1 MNETLKLV
9 LVGQLGAGKTSLLQS
24 HRQQEFRA
32 HNAPTVAVD
41 FAGVKNVEV
50 NGRLFDISIWD
61 TAGQEKFRSIT
72 RMSLQNTDVAIL
84 CFDLSDPDS
93 YRHLQG
99 WIDFLQVNCRSE
111 MGIIIVGTKMD
122 LPTFYNQEDLQKFLQ
137 TLNSQQQQLK
147 LFLTS
152 AKTHEGIEETFKYA
166 YEQGAKI
173 KMKALQMDKSIL
185 LVPPEQSNNKK
196 RQPSKNK
203 YLQGCY
209 CC

>member
-9 LVGQLGAGKTSLLQS
+9 LVGQQGAGKTSLLQS

-32 HNAPTVAVD
+32 HNAATVAVD
-41 FAGVKNVEV
+41 YSTVKNVEV
-50 NGRLFDISIWD
+50 NGQLFDISIWD
-61 TAGQEKFRSIT
+61 TAGQERFRSIT
-72 RMSLQNTDVAIL
+72 RMSLQNSNVAIL

-93 YRHLQG
+93 YRHTQG
-99 WIDFLQVNCRSE
+99 WLDFLQVNCSPD

-122 LPTFYNQEDLQKFLQ
+122 LPTFYVEEDLQKYLL
-137 TLNSQQQQLK
+137 TLNSQKQLK

-152 AKTHEGIEETFKYA
+152 AKTNEGIAETFQYA

-173 KMKALQMDKSIL
+173 KMRALQIDKSIV
-185 LVPPEQSNNKK
+185 LVPPNKQSIQKTQSYRKK
-196 RQPSKNK
+196 
-203 YLQGCY
+203 YFQGCY

>member
-1 MNETLKLV
+1 MRNTQISSSGV
-9 LVGQLGAGKTSLLQS
+9 S

-41 FAGVKNVEV
+41 FAGVKNVQV
-50 NGRLFDISIWD
+50 NGRLYDISIWD

-72 RMSLQNTDVAIL
+72 RMSLQNADVAIL

-93 YRHLQG
+93 YRHIQG
-99 WIDFLQVNCRSE
+99 WIDFLQVNCVSE

-152 AKTHEGIEETFKYA
+152 AKTREGIEETFQYA

-173 KMKALQMDKSIL
+173 KMKASQMEKSIL
-185 LVPPEQSNNKK
+185 LVPPQSTKK
-196 RQPSKNK
+196 HKSSNRK
-203 YLQGCY
+203 YFEGCY